1 MVRTSLHRSRF
12 RPSLVVLSVSALLVA
27 TTGCASRRAMGRGGA
42 AVAASLS
49 VERFLQAANDR
60 DLDTMSRVFGTAA
73 GPIGDTGSTF
83 GCFFRKIGSWFGG
96 DACVKHSEVE
106 LRLDTIALVLKHDD
120 YRIVGEEPVAGR
132 SHPTTR
138 ILVDLVVGE
147 DTVPAVPFVVVRSD
161 DGHWL
166 VQQVDLTKITSR

>member
-1 MVRTSLHRSRF
+1 
-12 RPSLVVLSVSALLVA
+12 
-27 TTGCASRRAMGRGGA
+27 MGRGGA

-60 DLDTMSRVFGTAA
+60 DLDTMSRVFGTAD

-96 DACVKHSEVE
+96 DACVKRSEVE
-106 LRLDTIALVLKHDD
+106 LRLDAIAMVLKHDD

-132 SHPTTR
+132 LHPTTK
-138 ILVDLVVGE
+138 ILVDLVIGG
-147 DTVPAVPFVVVRSD
+147 DTVPAVPFEVVRAG
-161 DGHWL
+161 DGRWL